1 MKLTKENI
9 QNIDKS
15 KYNELPKEQQELVI
29 KILEEFRDNDGFS
42 KTLDDIWMADY
53 EEIPVDVVTFI
64 SDDRYLGKSTRQGTS
79 IYPFWMKEYEN
90 IFNDDNG
97 YLEVVLTGAIGIG
110 KTRTA
115 VVCLCYL
122 LYLIMCL
129 KNPQEFFKFN
139 EGDEITI
146 AFCNITVELA
156 EGVAYKTMH
165 EYLLNSPWFMERGVV
180 TGKKELRYNPPKH
193 ITLSFGSKAGHFLG
207 KQIYAALM
215 DECDFTRA
223 SLKGADVL
231 TAQNGVMDTYTQ
243 IKERINSRFIV
254 GGKQYG
260 RMFLVSSKKS
270 EHDFLESYVR
280 KLQGTPEGEH
290 MLVVDEPQWVV
301 KPPDTYCG
309 RKFKVAVG
317 NKLLTSQIIPDSA
330 LPEDIKTLENQGYQ
344 IIDVPVE
351 MKQSFVLNINTALM
365 NLAGISVIG
374 TTSYFN
380 YALFSKCYIP
390 NAIKPFHQDILDIG
404 LHDNQQIIDYF
415 IPDRIPEDLKS
426 KPQFIHIDTSL
437 KGDITGISNTAI
449 VGKKKSIQYSGANEV
464 VTQERCYRH
473 LFTVGIKA
481 PQGDEISLE
490 KTRQFIYALKRLGFN
505 IKRISIDGFQSA
517 DTRQILD
524 TNGFDAVIISMDKL
538 KDGDQPGY
546 STTRSA
552 MNDGRVGMIQ
562 YDKLEEE
569 LVRLQ
574 RDNTTGKVD
583 HPIDGCFTD
592 DTKIALVDGRILT
605 IKELLVEQEYKTNY
619 VYTINETTKQ
629 IEPKPIKKIFKTKYV
644 SDLAKVTLDN
654 GEVIYCTP
662 NHRFMLNNY
671 TYEEIQNIQ
680 QGSIFKTNLNNTVK
694 LKEIKF
700 INRSCA
706 VYDLEIVD
714 NHNFALACD
723 VFVHNSKDLCDSFA
737 GSIYNAATYEEQDS
751 FDMDL
756 MDCTDEINLDL
767 DSIIEEQFN
776 LTQQLIQQGSNK
788 SATNLKNKSTTS
800 TNNTNNQQHFES
812 LLDGLDNVN
821 IKRSNGNINSY
832 PSSFSDD
839 FVVW

>member
-1 MKLTKENI
+1 MQLTKDNI
-9 QNIDKS
+9 LNIDKS
-15 KYNELPKEQQELVI
+15 KYNELPKEQQDLVI
-29 KILEEFRDNDGFS
+29 QILKEYGDLGYS
-42 KTLDDIWMADY
+42 KTLEDIWMADY

-64 SDDRYLGKSTRQGTS
+64 SDERYLGKSTRQGTS

-90 IFNDDNG
+90 IFDDDNG

-290 MLVVDEPQWVV
+290 MLVIDEPQWVV
-301 KPPDTYCG
+301 KPPNTYCG
-309 RKFKVAVG
+309 KKFKVAVG
-317 NKLLTSQIIPDSA
+317 NKLLTSQIIPDNA
-330 LPEDIKTLENQGYQ
+330 LPEDIKALEGQGYQ
-344 IIDVPVE
+344 IIEVPIE

-390 NAIKPFHQDILDIG
+390 NAVKPFHQDILDIG

-415 IPDRIPEDLKS
+415 IPDRIPEELKS
-426 KPQFIHIDTSL
+426 APQFIHIDTSL
-437 KGDITGISNTAI
+437 KGDITGISDTAI
-449 VGKKKSIQYSGANEV
+449 TGKKKSIQYSGANEV
-464 VTQERCYRH
+464 VTHERCYRH

-592 DTKIALVDGRILT
+592 NTKIALVDGRTLT
-605 IKELLVEQEYKTNY
+605 IKELLVEQQYKTNY
-619 VYTINETTKQ
+619 VYTINEITKQ
-629 IEPKPIKKIFKTKYV
+629 IEPKPIKKVFKTKYV
-644 SDLAKVTLDN
+644 NELTKVTLDN
-654 GEVIYCTP
+654 DEVIYCTP
-662 NHRFMLNNY
+662 NHKFMLNDC

-680 QGSIFKTNLNNTVK
+680 VGTLLRTNSNNTVK
-694 LKEIKF
+694 LKELQL

-706 VYDLEIVD
+706 VYDLEIID
-714 NHNFALACD
+714 NHNFALACG

-737 GSIYNAATYEEQDS
+737 GSIYNAATYEEGDA
-751 FDMDL
+751 FDMEL
-756 MDCTDEINLDL
+756 MDCAEDVNFDL
-767 DSIIEEQFN
+767 DSIVEEQFN
-776 LTQQLIQQGSNK
+776 MTKQLMNQSQFNNSTSSKGN
-788 SATNLKNKSTTS
+788 ATNSKKLSTEP
-800 TNNTNNQQHFES
+800 HLES
-812 LLDGLDNVN
+812 LLDGMPSRNGFS
-821 IKRSNGNINSY
+821 SNTNK
-832 PSSFSDD
+832 PFVSSFSDSDD
-839 FVVW
+839 FILW